1 MEWINEKLELS
12 EKSWYLT
19 HKNLRE
25 LIENTIY
32 APKLGVEIGVAFGSN
47 SYKLLKNFKELT
59 LYSLDPYVKYS
70 DTDSMSKLT
79 EGENGDNL
87 YNFVFNRLNN
97 SYGDRSKLVRSD
109 SSYLINNIEDNSL
122 DFVFIDGD
130 HSYEGVK
137 IDIENSF
144 SKVKSGGL
152 ISGDD
157 YGLIPTVDL
166 AVNEFCNKTNIKI
179 NVKDLVWWFIKP

>member
-1 MEWINEKLELS
+1 LLE
-12 EKSWYLT
+12 
-19 HKNLRE
+19 
-25 LIENTIY
+25 
-32 APKLGVEIGVAFGSN
+32 
-47 SYKLLKNFKELT
+47 NFKELT
-59 LYSLDPYVKYS
+59 LYSLDPYIKYS
-70 DTDSMSKLT
+70 DTDAMSKLT

-97 SYGDRSKLVRSD
+97 SYGGRSKLVRSD
-109 SSYLINNIEDNSL
+109 SNYLINNVEDNSL

-166 AVNEFCNKTNIKI
+166 AVKEFCNKNNIKI